1 MNTRTKTVV
10 RTCTIVKVHEYKIV
24 SSEQKMKNLKQL
36 LEANRKLSNKLQTLE
51 AESDNED
58 DDDEDQGFS
67 CRLCLISCFKDSP
80 KNIIKLGV
88 YMLRLLN
95 TFLSCLLFSVK
106 STPRL
111 LRQKLYIKQRVCC
124 LCLYLKELIVLI
136 RKNFKKNLLVTL
148 FLVYFTIK
156 FIAFAKFSIC
166 LLDPKWKYCDPR
178 LIPRPINWEAFFVPG
193 LPYNGSPIRRVGHFK
208 INFQTEP
215 LKSPDSF
222 KRSQKLLQEE
232 TNRFV
237 SVLDH
242 VYSELNLIYKACS
255 PVPNNFTGLLN
266 ATLMLK
272 KAGLKDLVQFYNTE
286 DTYIWL
292 QEPIIATKPFSSN
305 GSVNIQT
312 DALKIP
318 KTNFYKLPVPT
329 KRKNSDYAAKIQ
341 AQARKLTTTK
351 NMSVREDE
359 FDLTTGATDEISQ
372 IVKVDKNKKK
382 TIIRV
387 NQFYWELWNSNNMS
401 LLNVS
406 RESFSED
413 GSRIQLGSYESLH
426 SVLNFM

>member
-1 MNTRTKTVV
+1 
-10 RTCTIVKVHEYKIV
+10 
-24 SSEQKMKNLKQL
+24 MKNLKQL
-36 LEANRKLSNKLQTLE
+36 LQGNRKLSNKLQALE

-88 YMLRLLN
+88 GLLRLLN
-95 TFLSCLLFSVK
+95 SFLYCLLFSVK
-106 STPRL
+106 FTPQL
-111 LRQKLYIKQRVCC
+111 LCQKLYIKQRVCC
-124 LCLYLKELIVLI
+124 LCFYLKELIVLI
-136 RKNFKKNLLVTL
+136 RKNFKKILIVTL
-148 FLVYFTIK
+148 FLVYLTIK

-178 LIPRPINWEAFFVPG
+178 LIPKPINWEAFFVPG
-193 LPYNGSPIRRVGHFK
+193 LPYNGLPIQRVGHFK

-222 KRSQKLLQEE
+222 ERSEKLLQEE

-255 PVPNNFTGLLN
+255 PVPDNFTGLLN

-292 QEPIIATKPFSSN
+292 QEPIIATKPNGN
-305 GSVNIQT
+305 GSVTLQT
-312 DALKIP
+312 DALKLA

-329 KRKNSDYAAKIQ
+329 KLRNSDYAAKIQ
-341 AQARKLTTTK
+341 AQAKKLKAKK
-351 NMSVREDE
+351 NMSIREDE
-359 FDLTTGATDEISQ
+359 FDLKTSATDEISQ
-372 IVKVDKNKKK
+372 IVKVDNNKKK
-382 TIIRV
+382 TIMRV

-406 RESFSED
+406 RESLGED
-413 GSRIQLGSYESLH
+413 GSRIQLGCYESFAN
-426 SVLNFM
+426 SM